1 MEKIVNRQ
9 KRDKGDKR
17 RNISFIFSF
26 TSLSTLFR
34 EYENGHL
41 SSILN
46 GGNATNAVRH
56 GMPCIHYSM
65 AKRLMRKRSVRVALQ
80 DVSLYPQTA
89 LAPLDKQSGRLDRN
103 HSVLIGQH
111 SEIKQQQIIYND

>member
-9 KRDKGDKR
+9 KGTRGDKR
-17 RNISFIFSF
+17 RNISFIF
-26 TSLSTLFR
+26 TSPSTLFR

-56 GMPCIHYSM
+56 GMPRIHFL
-65 AKRLMRKRSVRVALQ
+65 ATKRLMRKRSVRVALQ

-103 HSVLIGQH
+103 HSVLIGQR
-111 SEIKQQQIIYND
+111 SEIKQQRIIHND

>member
-46 GGNATNAVRH
+46 GGNVVNAVRH
-56 GMPCIHYSM
+56 GMPCIRFQQE
-65 AKRLMRKRSVRVALQ
+65 KRPKR
-80 DVSLYPQTA
+80 YPLFTDIARRQFVPTNCSCSPCQTV
-89 LAPLDKQSGRLDRN
+89 G
-103 HSVLIGQH
+103 
-111 SEIKQQQIIYND
+111 EIRP

>member
-17 RNISFIFSF
+17 RNISF

-46 GGNATNAVRH
+46 GGNVVNAVRH
-56 GMPCIHYSM
+56 GMPCI
-65 AKRLMRKRSVRVALQ
+65 RFQ
-80 DVSLYPQTA
+80 
-89 LAPLDKQSGRLDRN
+89 
-103 HSVLIGQH
+103 
-111 SEIKQQQIIYND
+111 